1 MTNDRSLGRPLSI
14 LLVSRTHERVHYG
27 FVLAAGAAAIGREV
41 TVFATNGALAGLCRD
56 FSPLEGAANDATLSE
71 RGVAGIAELREACGA
86 LGVRLLACDAGLR
99 GEAMDA
105 ALLLPGVEV
114 AGVTT
119 FLAGAGDGAM
129 ITL

>member
-1 MTNDRSLGRPLSI
+1 MTSARPLSI

-41 TVFATNGALAGLCRD
+41 TVFATNGALHGLCAD
-56 FSPLEGAANDATLSE
+56 WSALEGAANDALLSE
-71 RGVAGIAELREACGA
+71 RGVAGLAELREACRS

-99 GEAMDA
+99 GEAIDA
-105 ALLLPGVEV
+105 ARLLPGVEV
-114 AGVTT
+114 SGVTT
-119 FLAGAGDGAM
+119 FLAGVGDGAM